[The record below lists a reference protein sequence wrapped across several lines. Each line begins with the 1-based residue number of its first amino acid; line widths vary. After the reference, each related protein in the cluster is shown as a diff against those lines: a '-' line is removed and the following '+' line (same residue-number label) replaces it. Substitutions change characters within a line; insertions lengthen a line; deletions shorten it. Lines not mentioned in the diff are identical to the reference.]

1 MKQVYK
7 KKPEYLEVV
16 FVNDDTQSIKDVF
29 EMVEVKTA
37 TIGFNDNGERF
48 IALEDGT
55 TINIGMVVFKDKKSG
70 KVIAMPEEKL
80 LQFYD
85 LYVPDKGI
93 EQDPKEKKR
102 NVGLQVSDGRGI
114 GGEVE
119 E

>member
-1 MKQVYK
+1 MKRSYK

-85 LYVPDKGI
+85 LYSI
-93 EQDPKEKKR
+93 EGELVEPNGDEKPKRASKPR
-102 NVGLQVSDGRGI
+102 PM
-114 GGEVE
+114 GGVLE

>member
-1 MKQVYK
+1 MKRSYK

-29 EMVEVKTA
+29 EMVGVKTA
-37 TIGFNDNGERF
+37 TIDNGERF
-48 IALEDGT
+48 IVLEDGT

-85 LYVPDKGI
+85 LYSIEGELVPVEPSVDEKPKRVSKPRPMGGI
-93 EQDPKEKKR
+93 
-102 NVGLQVSDGRGI
+102 L
-114 GGEVE
+114 E